1 MRREGSAPAR
11 RATLRRALLARPRT
25 LVEFAAWTAV
35 GSVPALVSG
44 WSIAHAVDRGFLAG
58 RVLVGIAW
66 LSPMLLAALVGAVA
80 ARRVS
85 PLLGRLVEPVRDELV
100 AGVVAHEI
108 GAAASASGRVDRRG
122 VAAVVGQTDGVR
134 DLSARL
140 LGDGASVVAVV
151 IAAVIGLAA
160 LDGTA
165 AVVVAGPPLLALAA
179 LAALAPTLIR
189 RGAAA
194 LRADERVAGVAA
206 EVVASAR
213 DVRAC
218 GAEGAVSSR
227 AAAVIDT
234 RAATARS
241 LARAIALR
249 TVIGTVGAQLPLVAL
264 LALAPALIRS
274 GRLTAGGVIGAVTYL
289 TASLQPA
296 LTTVIGLT
304 TEAWLQL
311 GVLLRR
317 VDTRLAGSVA
327 GTGEPAHQT
336 DGIVGDLVAT
346 NVCFSYGA
354 AATPIVDGFD
364 LTVGPGEH
372 LAIVGPSGI
381 GKSTVA
387 DLLAGLTPP
396 DRGQVRFR
404 GSPLDGRDEQRPVAV
419 IPQEAYVFA
428 GTLGENLRYLR
439 PDATDE
445 QLEQA
450 VAAVGAAE
458 LARRLGGWD
467 GRVDTRAL
475 SAGER
480 QLIALARTWLSP
492 APVVILD
499 EATCHLDPR
508 AEAVAERAFAR
519 RPGSLIV
526 IAHRISSA
534 RRARRI
540 LLMDGD
546 RTWSGTHAELL
557 AASPLYRALV
567 DGWQVRPQPDAAI
580 SSA

>member
-1 MRREGSAPAR
+1 MRRDRSATAR

-25 LVEFAAWTAV
+25 LAAFAAWTAV

-44 WSIAHAVDRGFLAG
+44 WSIAHSVDRGFLAG
-58 RVLVGIAW
+58 NVLVGIAW
-66 LSPMLLAALVGAVA
+66 LYPMLLAALVGAVA

-85 PLLGRLVEPVRDELV
+85 PLLGALVEPVRDELV
-100 AGVVAHEI
+100 GGVVSHEI
-108 GAAASASGRVDRRG
+108 GAAASAAGRVDRRG

-151 IAAVIGLAA
+151 IAAVVGLAS
-160 LDGTA
+160 LDGAA

-179 LAALAPTLIR
+179 LAALAPTLAR

-194 LRADERVAGVAA
+194 LQADERVAGVAA

-227 AAAVIDT
+227 AGALIDA

-241 LARAIALR
+241 LARAISLR

-264 LALAPALIRS
+264 LALAPSLLRS

-317 VDTRLAGSVA
+317 VDTRLAGAVA
-327 GTGEPAHQT
+327 F
-336 DGIVGDLVAT
+336 DGDPLPVDGDPGDLVAT
-346 NVCFSYGA
+346 DLCFSYGA

-364 LTVGPGEH
+364 LTVRPGEY

-404 GSPLDGRDEQRPVAV
+404 GSLLDPRREDRPVAL

-439 PDATDE
+439 PDAADE
-445 QLEQA
+445 QLAQA
-450 VAAVGAAE
+450 MAAVGAGE
-458 LARRLGGWD
+458 LARRLGCWD
-467 GRVDTRAL
+467 AAVDPRTL

-519 RPGSLIV
+519 RPGSLVV

-557 AASPLYRALV
+557 AASPLYRTLV
-567 DGWQVRPQPDAAI
+567 DSWHVPAVAP
-580 SSA
+580 

>member
-1 MRREGSAPAR
+1 LRR
-11 RATLRRALLARPRT
+11 TLRARPRT
-25 LVEFAAWTAV
+25 LAAFAAWTAV

-58 RVLVGIAW
+58 RVVVGIAW
-66 LSPMLLAALVGAVA
+66 LFPMLLAALVGAVA

-85 PLLGRLVEPVRDELV
+85 PLLGKLVEPVRDELV

-108 GAAASASGRVDRRG
+108 GAAASAAGRVDRRG

-151 IAAVIGLAA
+151 IAAVVGLAA
-160 LDGTA
+160 LDGAA

-179 LAALAPTLIR
+179 LAALAPTLAR

-194 LRADERVAGVAA
+194 LHADERVAGVAA
-206 EVVASAR
+206 EVIAGAR

-218 GAEGAVSSR
+218 GAEGAVSAR
-227 AAAVIDT
+227 AAAAVDG

-241 LARAIALR
+241 LARAISLR
-249 TVIGTVGAQLPLVAL
+249 TVIGTVGAQLPLIAL
-264 LALAPALIRS
+264 LALAPTLIRS

-317 VDTRLAGSVA
+317 VDMRLPGDD
-327 GTGEPAHQT
+327 GRDGGPAHNS
-336 DGIVGDLVAT
+336 DGVAGDLVAT
-346 NVCFSYGA
+346 DLCFAYGA
-354 AATPIVDGFD
+354 AATRIVDRFD
-364 LTVGPGEH
+364 LTVRAGEH

-404 GSPLDGRDEQRPVAV
+404 GAPLDERGERRPVAV

-445 QLEQA
+445 QLTEA
-450 VAAVGAAE
+450 VMAVGAGE
-458 LARRLGGWD
+458 LARRLGGWH
-467 GRVDTRAL
+467 GAVDPRAL

-480 QLIALARTWLSP
+480 QLVALARTWLSS

-508 AEAVAERAFAR
+508 AEAVAERAFAT

-567 DGWQVRPQPDAAI
+567 DGWQVPPTQPAVPAAI